1 MGFVPLRRNYGKI
14 RDILDVPNLI
24 QIQISSFKEF
34 LQPDAPPDRRE
45 KKGLQKV
52 FEEVFPI
59 EDFYGSARLYFK
71 WYEVGKPRYTPE
83 ECVKKGLTYA
93 VPLKVRLELR
103 VFDTSTPGDAKRV
116 KASMEQDV
124 YFGELPMMTE
134 TGSFV
139 INGVERVVV
148 SQLHRSPGVYFSEE
162 PVKIG
167 RRPNYSARIIP
178 DRGSWID
185 FEFDSKDIMYVRI
198 DKRRKVPITTFLKAL
213 GYTPEE
219 IMAEFYSRIHVKVE
233 KDQFFAVVE
242 EEGETFQGLKPIE
255 DVVLEDGSLSV
266 KEGRRIT
273 KKISKRMVSKG
284 ITSIKISKEDVLG
297 KTLACDVVD
306 LSNGEVL
313 ADCGDELTEEVLDEA
328 LKRGINEFFL
338 VYFDRIS
345 QLPTIIDTMR
355 LDKVEGQLEAI
366 IDIYRRMRPGDHP
379 TPEMAT
385 NFFRNLFFNPERYDL
400 TSVGRMKLNHKL
412 GLDVP
417 LSEVVLTKH
426 DILHTVKYL
435 IALKEGREGYFTDD
449 IDHLGNRRVKT
460 VGELL
465 ENQFRIGLL
474 RLERMVKEKM
484 TIHQDLEKATPV
496 EIVSSKPVMA
506 SLREFFGGGQLSQF
520 IDQTNP
526 LSEVTHK
533 RRLTAMGPGGLS
545 RERAGFEVRD
555 VHPSHYG
562 RICPIETPE
571 GPNIGLITSLSTY
584 ARVNEFGFLET
595 PYRVVEKVKENG
607 KLVPR
612 VTDRIEYLFAL
623 SEEDKVIAQANA
635 PVDEEG
641 RFTKGMVA
649 ARVKGEFRQVNPE
662 EVDLMDVSPKQV
674 VSVSASLIPFL
685 EHDDANRA
693 LMGAN
698 MQRQAVPLIRTEP
711 PLVGTGMER
720 IVARDSGKVI
730 FAKEDG
736 VVKYVD
742 GEKII
747 IERDGDSGVV
757 DVYRLV
763 KYYRTNQNTCFN
775 QIPRVKVGDR
785 VKKGSVI
792 ADGPAIKDGEL
803 ALGKNVLVAFM
814 PWGGYNFED
823 SILISERLLRDDV
836 YTSIH
841 IEEFEVSARD
851 TKLGREEITRDIPGV
866 SEELLKNL
874 DENGIVRIGTYVRP
888 RDILVGKI
896 TPKAET
902 QLSPEEKL
910 LMAIFGEKASEVK
923 DTSLRVPH
931 GIEGIV
937 IGVEVFS
944 RSEKLKRKAVSEE
957 KKMLE
962 EEMKKELAIVIDSFK
977 SKLEALLVGKTTSS
991 SFTVN
996 KKTILKKGER
1006 ITKAK
1011 LEKIPL
1017 KSIGRLSL
1025 ADKEAEKSLRKL
1037 WESYQKDLSLVET
1050 YYRDKMD
1057 KLMRGDDLPPGVLTM
1072 VRVYVAMKRRLSV
1085 GDKMSGR
1092 HGNKGIVA
1100 KVLPIE
1106 DMPYLEDGTPVDMVL
1121 NPLGVPSRMNIGQV
1135 LETHLGW
1142 AVKALGKKVAKMLDG
1157 GVDKKALRKFLEG
1170 FYGTDTSKRIISKM
1184 TDDELV
1190 EFARKLRDGI
1200 PVAVPVF
1207 DGAKEEEIKEALELA
1222 GLPEDGK
1229 TVLFDGRTG
1238 EPFRENVTVGYMYM
1252 LKLHHLV
1259 DDKVHARST
1268 GPYSLIT
1275 QQPLGGKSQ
1284 FGGQRLGEME
1294 VWALEAYGASHT
1306 LQEFLTVKSD
1316 DMAGRLKTF
1325 DSIVKGEFKME
1336 PTIPESFKVLIKELN
1351 GLCIDVE
1358 LITSKEEEEKE
1369 GVKKEV
1375 IK

>member
-1 MGFVPLRRNYGKI
+1 MDLLNGNLRKNYGKI
-14 RDILDVPNLI
+14 KDILDVPNLI
-24 QIQISSFKEF
+24 RIQLESFRDF
-34 LQPDAPPDRRE
+34 LQPDVDPEKRE
-45 KKGLQKV
+45 RKGLQKV
-52 FEEVFPI
+52 FQEIFPI
-59 EDFYGSARLYFK
+59 EDFYGTASLEFIK
-71 WYEVGKPRYTPE
+71 YELGKPKYSPE

-93 VPLKVRLELR
+93 APLKVTLKLTVYE
-103 VFDTSTPGDAKRV
+103 VDEETGSKRP
-116 KASMEQDV
+116 KAIKEQDV
-124 YFGELPMMTE
+124 YFGEMPIMTE
-134 TGSFV
+134 VGSFI

-185 FEFDSKDIMYVRI
+185 FEFDSKDILYVRI
-198 DKRRKVPITTFLKAL
+198 DKRRKVPVTTFLKAL

-219 IMAEFYSRIHVKVE
+219 IIAEFYQREHIKIE
-233 KDQFFAVVE
+233 NGEFFAVVE
-242 EEGETFQGLKPIE
+242 DENETLVGLKPVE
-255 DVVLEDGSLSV
+255 PVLDGSGDV
-266 KEGRRIT
+266 IFKEGRKIT
-273 KKISKRMVSKG
+273 KQVFEKAKRKGVLRIKVSKDDL
-284 ITSIKISKEDVLG
+284 IG
-297 KTLACDVVD
+297 KYLAHDVVD
-306 LSNGEVL
+306 METGEVI
-313 ADCGDELTEEVLDEA
+313 AECNEELTESVIDEM
-328 LKRGINEFFL
+328 LKRGIDEFML
-338 VYFDRIS
+338 IHLDRLY
-345 QLPTIIDTMR
+345 QLTSIRETML
-355 LDKVEGQLEAI
+355 LDKVEDQMDAI
-366 IDIYRRMRPGDHP
+366 IDIYKRLRPGDHP

-385 NFFRNLFFNPERYDL
+385 NFFNNLFFSEDRYDL
-400 TSVGRMKLNHKL
+400 TRVGRMKINHKL
-412 GLDVP
+412 GLNIP
-417 LSEVVLTKH
+417 LDKTTLTKQ
-426 DILHTVKYL
+426 DILYTVKYL
-435 IALKEGREGYFTDD
+435 IGLKEGREGYVIDD

-465 ENQFRIGLL
+465 ENQFRIGLV
-474 RLERMVKEKM
+474 RLERMVKERM

-506 SLREFFGGGQLSQF
+506 TLKEFFGGGQLSQF

-526 LSEVTHK
+526 LSEITHK

-571 GPNIGLITSLSTY
+571 GPNIGLITSLSVY
-584 ARVNEFGFLET
+584 ARVNEFGFIET
-595 PYRVVEKVKENG
+595 PYRVVKDGKVTNEIK
-607 KLVPR
+607 
-612 VTDRIEYLFAL
+612 YLFAL
-623 SEEDKVIAQANA
+623 DEEDKVIAQANA
-635 PVDEEG
+635 PIDEEG
-641 RFTKGMVA
+641 NFKKDIVA
-649 ARVKGEFRQVNPE
+649 ARVKGEFRQVPAK
-662 EVDLMDVSPKQV
+662 EVELMDVSPKQV

-698 MQRQAVPLIRTEP
+698 MQRQAVPLLRTEA

-720 IVARDSGKVI
+720 IVARDCGKTV
-730 FAKEDG
+730 FAKADG
-736 VVKYVD
+736 IVRYVD
-742 GEKII
+742 GTKVIV
-747 IERDGDSGVV
+747 EREDNSGVV

-763 KYYRTNQNTCFN
+763 KFYRTNQNTCFN

-785 VKKGSVI
+785 VKKGDVI
-792 ADGPAIKDGEL
+792 ADGPAIRDGEL
-803 ALGKNVLVAFM
+803 ALGRNVLIAFM

-841 IEEFEVSARD
+841 IEEFEIMARD

-866 SEELLKNL
+866 SEEQLKNL

-888 RDILVGKI
+888 GDILVGKI

-902 QLSPEEKL
+902 QLTPEEKL
-910 LMAIFGEKASEVK
+910 LMAIFGEKASDVK
-923 DTSLRVPH
+923 DASLRVPH
-931 GIEGIV
+931 GIEGTV
-937 IGVEVFS
+937 IGIEVFS
-944 RSEKLKRKAVSEE
+944 RSEKIKKKAAAQE
-957 KKMLE
+957 KKKLE
-962 EEMKKELAIVIDSFK
+962 ERLKEELSIINDAFRRKVAAILEK
-977 SKLEALLVGKTTSS
+977 SPLKNSLTI
-991 SFTVN
+991 N
-996 KKTILKKGER
+996 KKTLFKKGEV
-1006 ITKAK
+1006 ITRDKLDQIPFKAIGKINLVDQELTKK
-1011 LEKIPL
+1011 L
-1017 KSIGRLSL
+1017 
-1025 ADKEAEKSLRKL
+1025 KELVQAYNREV
-1037 WESYQKDLSLVET
+1037 SLVEE
-1050 YYRDKMD
+1050 YYKDKIE
-1057 KLMRGDDLPPGVLTM
+1057 KLMKGDDLPPGVLSM
-1072 VRVYVAMKRRLSV
+1072 VRVYVAMKRKLSI

-1100 KVLPIE
+1100 KILPIE

-1142 AVKALGKKVAKMLDG
+1142 AVKTIGEKLGKMLDS
-1157 GVDKKALRKFLEG
+1157 GVDKKILRDYLMKFYE
-1170 FYGTDTSKRIISKM
+1170 TDTAKRIISEM
-1184 TDDELV
+1184 SDEELV
-1190 EFARKLRDGI
+1190 NLVKKLRNGI

-1207 DGAKEEEIKEALELA
+1207 DGAGEEEIKKALELA
-1222 GLPEDGK
+1222 ELPTNGK

-1238 EPFRENVTVGYMYM
+1238 EPFLEDVTVGYMYM

-1294 VWALEAYGASHT
+1294 VWALEAYGAAYT

-1316 DMAGRLKTF
+1316 DVAGRMKTF
-1325 DSIVKGEFKME
+1325 ESIVKGEFKLE
-1336 PTIPESFKVLIKELN
+1336 PTMPESFKVLIKELN

-1358 LITSKEEEEKE
+1358 LITEDGNNEN
-1369 GVKKEV
+1369 KK
-1375 IK
+1375 

>member
-1 MGFVPLRRNYGKI
+1 MPLVRKNYGKI
-14 RDILDVPNLI
+14 RDVLSVPNLI
-24 QIQISSFKEF
+24 HIQLNSFKEF
-34 LQPDAPPDRRE
+34 LQLDVPPEKRE
-45 KKGLQKV
+45 KKGLQRV
-52 FEEVFPI
+52 LEEVFPI
-59 EDFYGSARLYFK
+59 EDFYGSAELRFK
-71 WYEVGKPRYTPE
+71 WYELDKPKYTPE
-83 ECVKKGLTYA
+83 ECVRKGITYA
-93 VPLKVRLELR
+93 APLKLRLELR
-103 VFDTSTPGDAKRV
+103 VFETDEKTGTKRL
-116 KASMEQDV
+116 KSSMEQDV
-124 YFGELPMMTE
+124 YFGEIPMMTE
-134 TGSFV
+134 VGSFI

-148 SQLHRSPGVYFSEE
+148 NQLHRSPGVYFSEE

-167 RRPNYSARIIP
+167 RRPNFSARIIP

-185 FEFDSKDIMYVRI
+185 FEFDSKDILYARI
-198 DKRRKVPITTFLKAL
+198 DKRRKVPITTLLKAL

-219 IMAEFYSRIHVKVE
+219 IVAEFYDRVHVKIKE
-233 KDQFFAVVE
+233 GKLFAVVE
-242 EEGETFQGLKPIE
+242 ESGETLHGLRSME
-255 DVVLEDGSLSV
+255 DIKLEDGSVVL
-266 KEGRRIT
+266 KEGKRIT
-273 KKISKRMVSKG
+273 KKMSEKLVSKG
-284 ITSIKISKEDVLG
+284 VKSVRVDKEDLLG
-297 KTLACDVVD
+297 KYLAHDLVD
-306 LSNGEVL
+306 MSTGEVV
-313 ADCGDELTEEVLDEA
+313 AECGDVLTEEIFNEIE
-328 LKRGINEFFL
+328 KRGIDEFL
-338 VYFDRIS
+338 VVQFERLG
-345 QLPTIIDTMR
+345 QLPTILETMK
-355 LDKVEGQLEAI
+355 LDKAEDQLEAI
-366 IDIYRRMRPGDHP
+366 IDVYRRLRPGDHP

-385 NFFRNLFFNPERYDL
+385 NFFKNLFFNPERYNL
-400 TSVGRMKLNHKL
+400 TSVGRMKINRKL
-412 GLDVP
+412 GLNIP
-417 LSEVVLTKH
+417 LSEVTLTKY
-426 DILHTVKYL
+426 DILYTAKYL

-474 RLERMVKEKM
+474 RLERMVKERM
-484 TIHQDLEKATPV
+484 TMYQDLEKATPV
-496 EIVSSKPVMA
+496 DIVSSKPAMA
-506 SLREFFGGGQLSQF
+506 ALKEFFGGGQLSQF

-526 LSEVTHK
+526 LSEITHK

-571 GPNIGLITSLSTY
+571 GPNIGLITSLSVY

-595 PYRVVEKVKENG
+595 PYRVVKKVKENG
-607 KLVPR
+607 KLVPV
-612 VTDRIEYLFAL
+612 VTDEIKYLFAL
-623 SEEDKVIAQANA
+623 EEEDKVIAQANA
-635 PVDEEG
+635 PLDDKG
-641 RFTKGMVA
+641 RFLKDVVA
-649 ARVKGEFRQVNPE
+649 ARVKGEFSQVSVE

-711 PLVGTGMER
+711 PLVGTGMEKF
-720 IVARDSGKVI
+720 VARDSGKVL
-730 FAKEDG
+730 FAREDG

-742 GEKII
+742 GTKVIV
-747 IERDGDSGVV
+747 ERKGSPGIV
-757 DVYRLV
+757 DVYRLT
-763 KYYRTNQNTCFN
+763 KFYRTNQNTCFN
-775 QIPRVKVGDR
+775 QVPRVKVGDE
-785 VKKGSVI
+785 VKKGDVI
-792 ADGPAIKDGEL
+792 ADGPAISNGEL

-851 TKLGREEITRDIPGV
+851 TKLGKEEITRDIPGV
-866 SEELLKNL
+866 SEALLKNL
-874 DENGIVRIGTYVRP
+874 DENGIVKIGTYVRP
-888 RDILVGKI
+888 GDILVGKI

-931 GIEGIV
+931 GIEGTV
-937 IGVEVFS
+937 IGIEVFS
-944 RSEKLKRKAVSEE
+944 RSEKLKQKMVREE
-957 KKMLE
+957 KKALEKEME
-962 EEMKKELAIVIDSFK
+962 EELSILRESFRSRLSSLLLGKEVA
-977 SKLEALLVGKTTSS
+977 SS
-991 SFTVN
+991 LTVN
-996 KKTILKKGER
+996 KKTVIKKGEK
-1006 ITKAK
+1006 ITQEVLDA
-1011 LEKIPL
+1011 IPF
-1017 KSIGRLSL
+1017 KSLGKLSL
-1025 ADKEAEKSLRKL
+1025 RDKKTEALLK
-1037 WESYQKDLSLVET
+1037 SLVENYHKEAGLIEE
-1050 YYRDKMD
+1050 YYKDKMS
-1057 KLMRGDDLPPGVLTM
+1057 KLMKGDDLPPGVLTM

-1142 AVKALGKKVAKMLDG
+1142 AVKELGKKVAEL
-1157 GVDKKALRKFLEG
+1157 VDKGSKKALRKLLER
-1170 FYGTDTSKRIISKM
+1170 FYGSDTSKRFISRM
-1184 TDDELV
+1184 SDDELV
-1190 EFARKLRDGI
+1190 EFARKLKDGI

-1207 DGAKEEEIKEALELA
+1207 DGASEDEIKEALELA
-1222 GLPEDGK
+1222 GLPKDGK

-1238 EPFRENVTVGYMYM
+1238 EPFKENVTIGYMYM

-1294 VWALEAYGASHT
+1294 VWALEAYGASYT

-1316 DMAGRLKTF
+1316 DMEGRLKTF
-1325 DSIVKGEFKME
+1325 DSIVRGDFKME
-1336 PTIPESFKVLIKELN
+1336 PTVPESFKVLIKELN

-1358 LITSKEEEEKE
+1358 LITSKDKE
-1369 GVKKEV
+1369 GNDRKEL